1 MVITYLF
8 FLVFWHLQK
17 MECVGHIQKRLGKRL
32 RDLKKKTFVDEWL
45 SEENK
50 VGREGMLDG
59 ICHQFSIGLL
69 WRVYPQFSW
78 GRGWNVQSDLGSV
91 SPFDI

>member
-1 MVITYLF
+1 
-8 FLVFWHLQK
+8 

-45 SEENK
+45 TEENK
-50 VGREGMLDG
+50 VGQEGTLDG
-59 ICHQFSIGLL
+59 ICDQFSIGLL
-69 WRVYPQFSW
+69 WQGYPQFCR

-91 SPFDI
+91 SPFDIL